1 MLRSTVSRSARLLVL
16 VAVCTSFA
24 LLATADALP
33 GQEPDAQV
41 LERGKTIYTDQCES
55 CHGAEGKGDGPA
67 ARFLSPPARD
77 LSSGEFEYA
86 VDGTVAEIAEVI
98 RTGVDDTGMT
108 PFEGQLN
115 DDEITAVATYVVNV
129 LVKKKDPA
137 AAR

>member
-1 MLRSTVSRSARLLVL
+1 MLRSTASRFVRLIALA
-16 VAVCTSFA
+16 AVTTSFVVF
-24 LLATADALP
+24 ATADAQP
-33 GQEPDAQV
+33 ARQEPDPQV
-41 LERGKTIYTDQCES
+41 LELGKTVYTDQCES

-67 ARFLSPPARD
+67 ARFLQPPARD

-86 VDGTVAEIAEVI
+86 VDGTVEEIAEVV

-129 LVKKKDPA
+129 LVKKDA
-137 AAR
+137 AH